1 MMKIV
6 HMAHMN
12 VNVIYFF
19 SAKVDSVLMPWI
31 GNRRAWNPSICKYK
45 NFENDGSLNGNPW
58 YHEFENRDVWKS
70 MSGVK
75 FSGESYRKYYY
86 YFWFSANFVLTR
98 HIVQIWLWKRIFLCG
113 YSGGDNRIIT
123 SLWKVN
129 LNALELMNKKRTFSW
144 NHEYE
149 NLEF

>member
-31 GNRRAWNPSICKYK
+31 GNRRAWNPSICKYE
-45 NFENDGSLNGNPW
+45 NFENYGSLNGNPW

-75 FSGESYRKYYY
+75 FTGESYRKYCY
-86 YFWFSANFVLTR
+86 YFDFLQILCWLGILFKFDFENEFSCVVIVEATIELSRVYEKLT
-98 HIVQIWLWKRIFLCG
+98 
-113 YSGGDNRIIT
+113 
-123 SLWKVN
+123 
-129 LNALELMNKKRTFSW
+129 
-144 NHEYE
+144 
-149 NLEF
+149 